1 MGQPLVLIYLKIKL
15 VIVGDKM
22 YLVEIGIIVIITASI
37 YLHISF
43 KQRAVLRNLG
53 YRDSITKTFNR
64 NGMLYY
70 MKSCKAKRAHAVLYI
85 DLDHFKEIND
95 TWGHE
100 TGDQLL
106 RTATRRIRQATDNSD
121 LIFRVGGDEF
131 IVLVQTKDERQAQKI
146 ASAVLEQLSRPIG
159 IEDRFMVLSASIG
172 VSSSRRGVR
181 LGSNLIKEADLA
193 MYHAKQKGRNQIVS
207 ANRDGDSPDHRSE

>member
-1 MGQPLVLIYLKIKL
+1 MGQPLVLLYLKIKL
-15 VIVGDKM
+15 IIVGDKM
-22 YLVEIGIIVIITASI
+22 YLVEIGIIVIVTASI

-43 KQRAVLRNLG
+43 KQRAVLRNLA
-53 YRDSITKTFNR
+53 YHDSVTKTFNR
-64 NGMLYY
+64 NGMLHY
-70 MKSCKAKRAHAVLYI
+70 MKSCKAKRAHALLYI

-131 IVLVQTKDERQAQKI
+131 IVLVQTKDEVQVQKI

-159 IEDRFMVLSASIG
+159 IEDRSMVLSASIG
-172 VSSSRRGVR
+172 VSISRRGVR
-181 LGSNLIKEADLA
+181 LGPILIKEADLA
-193 MYHAKQKGRNQIVS
+193 MYHAKQKGRNQIVT
-207 ANRDGDSPDHRSE
+207 ANRDDYSPED

>member
-1 MGQPLVLIYLKIKL
+1 MERQLVLLYLKIKSI
-15 VIVGDKM
+15 IVGDKM
-22 YLVEIGIIVIITASI
+22 YFIEMGIIVIIALII

-43 KQRAVLRNLG
+43 KQRTVLRNLA

-64 NGMLYY
+64 NGMLHY
-70 MKSCKAKRAHAVLYI
+70 MRSFKAKRSYAVLYI

-106 RTATRRIRQATDNSD
+106 RTATRRIRQATGNSD

-131 IVLVQTKDERQAQKI
+131 IVLVQTKEEAQAQKI
-146 ASAVLEQLSRPIG
+146 ASTILDQLSRPIG
-159 IEDRFMVLSASIG
+159 IEARSMILSASIG
-172 VSSSRRGVR
+172 ISISRRGMR
-181 LGSNLIKEADLA
+181 LGANLIKEADLA
-193 MYHAKQKGRNQIVS
+193 MYHAKQKGRNQVVT
-207 ANRDGDSPDHRSE
+207 ANKEIYNDAS

>member
-1 MGQPLVLIYLKIKL
+1 
-15 VIVGDKM
+15 M
-22 YLVEIGIIVIITASI
+22 YLVEIGIIVIVTASI

-43 KQRAVLRNLG
+43 KQRAVLRNLA

-106 RTATRRIRQATDNSD
+106 RTATRRIRQATGNSD

-131 IVLVQTKDERQAQKI
+131 IVLVQTKYEAQAQKI
-146 ASAVLEQLSRPIG
+146 ASAILEQFSRPIG
-159 IEDRFMVLSASIG
+159 IEDRSMVLSASIG

-181 LGSNLIKEADLA
+181 LGPNLIKEADLA
-193 MYHAKQKGRNQIVS
+193 MYHAKQKGRNQIVF
-207 ANRDGDSPDHRSE
+207 ANRDENNPDH